1 MSSLDPL
8 GAALERTVP
17 AQERHGRGQYFTP
30 DALVRFVL
38 DLVAEGG
45 EHPLKVLDPACGT
58 GRFLL
63 GAKERWGEENLE
75 LFGYETD
82 PEARGH
88 ALQQVGAASIS
99 ERSFLAAGEVTQ
111 VDLVVGNPPYIRRRG
126 AKRDI
131 YVDFIERSFDHL
143 GDGGRLAFVLSNA
156 WLSVGYG
163 RCVRELLLER
173 FAVEWIIE
181 SVVESWF
188 PGASV
193 NTMILVARRCDDPAE
208 RARQAVRFAHLCS
221 PLPAQ
226 PQLVRAIPQGRL
238 RTGDAWAPLL
248 RAPDLFLELSDSVQ
262 TCALGKLAGVH
273 RGFTTND
280 NAFFYPPPDSGVEEE
295 FLQPLVKGPRD
306 FPGLRCRSSELP
318 HRVLLCDEQWED
330 LRGSR
335 AKGLRRW
342 LRKHSRG
349 RNASSW
355 RLRPQERARLLLAK
369 GYHDRFRQA
378 LSDESVYVDQQIY
391 GVHPL
396 GGRDATVMA
405 ALLNSASFQL
415 ALELTG
421 RVNFGDGVLWLG
433 LQDARERLTLPDPL
447 LWSADQQERLM
458 AAFSA
463 LPGGRIPALGE
474 LRADSVWS
482 APRERLDRELA
493 SALGVGWPE
502 YVALQA
508 HGEVLCARRISLA
521 AGRRSS
527 RKLQSS
533 ALREGGS
540 RTA

>member
-38 DLVAEGG
+38 SLVAAGG
-45 EHPLKVLDPACGT
+45 ERPQRVLDPACGS

-63 GAKERWGEENLE
+63 GAKERWGEDHLE

-82 PEARGH
+82 PQARGH
-88 ALQQVGAASIS
+88 ALQQLGAASIS
-99 ERSFLAAGEVTQ
+99 ERSFLAEGVRTA

-126 AKRDI
+126 VKRDL

-143 GDGGRLAFVLSNA
+143 GEGGRLAFVLSNA

-181 SVVESWF
+181 SAAESWF

-208 RARQAVRFAHLCS
+208 RARQSVRFAHLHS
-221 PLPAQ
+221 PLPAE
-226 PQLVRAIPQGRL
+226 PQVVRAIPQGRL
-238 RTGDAWAPLL
+238 RTGEAWAPLL
-248 RAPDLFLELSDSVQ
+248 RAPDLFLELSDSASI
-262 TCALGKLAGVH
+262 CALGQLAGVH

-280 NAFFYPPPDSGVEEE
+280 NSFFYPPQDSGVEEE
-295 FLQPLVKGPRD
+295 FLRPLVKGPRD
-306 FPGLRCRSSELP
+306 FPGLRCRTSELP
-318 HRVLLCDEQWED
+318 HRVLLCDSPWQD
-330 LRGSR
+330 LKGPR

-342 LRKHSRG
+342 LKKHGRG
-349 RNASSW
+349 RDAAAW
-355 RLRPQERARLLLAK
+355 HLRPQERARLLLAK

-378 LSDESVYVDQQIY
+378 LVDEPVYVDQQIY

-396 GGRDATVMA
+396 GGRDPTVLA
-405 ALLNSASFQL
+405 GLLNSAWFQL
-415 ALELTG
+415 VLELTG

-433 LQDARERLTLPDPL
+433 LQDAREHLILPDPL
-447 LWSADQQERLM
+447 LWSADQRERLM
-458 AAFSA
+458 AAFSG
-463 LPGGRIPALGE
+463 LPGGRVPALGE
-474 LRADSVWS
+474 LRADPVWS
-482 APRERLDRELA
+482 APREQLDRELA
-493 SALGVGWPE
+493 NALGVGWPE
-502 YVALQA
+502 YLALQA

-521 AGRRSS
+521 ALRRRA
-527 RKLQSS
+527 RKS
-533 ALREGGS
+533 A
-540 RTA
+540 

>member
-38 DLVAEGG
+38 SLVAVGAKR
-45 EHPLKVLDPACGT
+45 PMKVLDPACGS

-63 GAKERWGEENLE
+63 GAKERWGEDNLE

-88 ALQQVGAASIS
+88 ALQQLGGASIS
-99 ERSFLAAGEVTQ
+99 ERSFLAEGEVTQ

-126 AKRDI
+126 AKRDL
-131 YVDFIERSFDHL
+131 YVDFIARSFDHL

-181 SVVESWF
+181 SVAESWF
-188 PGASV
+188 RGASV

-208 RARQAVRFAHLCS
+208 RARQPVRFAHLRS

-226 PQLVRAIPQGRL
+226 AHLVRAIPQARL
-238 RTGDAWAPLL
+238 TTWDAWAPLL
-248 RAPDLFLELSDSVQ
+248 RAPDLFLELSGSAS
-262 TCALGKLAGVH
+262 TCSLGKLAGVH

-280 NAFFYPPPDSGVEEE
+280 NAFFYPPSDSGVEEE

-306 FPGLRCRSSELP
+306 VPGLRCRSSELP

-330 LRGSR
+330 LKGPRG
-335 AKGLRRW
+335 KGLRRW

-349 RNASSW
+349 RDTAAW
-355 RLRPQERARLLLAK
+355 RLRPQERARLFLAK

-378 LSDESVYVDQQIY
+378 LSDEPVYVDQQIY

-396 GGRDATVMA
+396 GGRNATVMA
-405 ALLNSASFQL
+405 ALLNSAWFQL

-447 LWSADQQERLM
+447 LCSSDQQERLM
-458 AAFSA
+458 TAFCA
-463 LPGGRIPALGE
+463 LPGGRVPALGE
-474 LRADSVWS
+474 LRADTVWS
-482 APRERLDRELA
+482 GPRERLDRELA
-493 SALGVGWPE
+493 GALGVSWAE
-502 YVALQA
+502 YLDLQL
-508 HGEVLCARRISLA
+508 HGEILCARRLSLA
-521 AGRRSS
+521 AGRRGAP
-527 RKLQSS
+527 K
-533 ALREGGS
+533 
-540 RTA
+540 TAIVGLS